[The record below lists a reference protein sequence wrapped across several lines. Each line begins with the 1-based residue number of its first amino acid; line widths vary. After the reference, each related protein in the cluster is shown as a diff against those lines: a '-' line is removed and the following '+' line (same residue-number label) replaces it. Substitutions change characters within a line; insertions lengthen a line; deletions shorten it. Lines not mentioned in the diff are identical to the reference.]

1 MTIKTNN
8 VYTSINHNTMK
19 QYFIIA
25 IAGLVL
31 LSSCGD
37 SKKDGNAELNDKK
50 VALEKLKT
58 DKDKIDN
65 KITSLEKDIAKL
77 DTSAANAPK
86 VKLVAVQTLTTT
98 DFAHYIEL
106 QGKVDAENISYI
118 SPRGQGGQVKAV
130 LVKQGDYVKK
140 GQLLLR
146 LDDAVL
152 QQNVAAARE
161 GLESIKTQ
169 LSYAKNIYQRQKNLW
184 DQGIGTEVQL
194 ITSKNNVATLENQL
208 TATQENVKSIQEQ
221 SKTSLVYSDVNGI
234 ADLVNIRVG
243 ETFIGQINGVPQIR
257 IVNNSQLKVTG
268 NIPENYLGAV
278 SKGSAV
284 IVQMPDVN
292 KTFNV
297 AVSFVG
303 ASIDI
308 INRGFVVEAK
318 LPADP
323 SLKPNQIALIKI
335 KDYAAANTI
344 SIPLNTL
351 QNDDKGKFVMVAS
364 TENGRMI
371 AHKRPVNIGLLN
383 GDVLEIKTGLKAGDV
398 LITEGFGSLYDGQLL
413 TLK

>member
-1 MTIKTNN
+1 M
-8 VYTSINHNTMK
+8 YPLINHNTMK
-19 QYFIIA
+19 QYFITA
-25 IAGLVL
+25 VAGLLL

-37 SKKDGNAELNDKK
+37 SKKDGNVELTDKK

-58 DKDKIDN
+58 DKDKIDS

-86 VKLVAVQTLTTT
+86 VKLVAVQTLTNT
-98 DFAHYIEL
+98 DFSHYIEL
-106 QGKVDAENISYI
+106 QGRVDAENISYI

-130 LVKQGDYVKK
+130 LVKQGDHVKK

-152 QQNVAAARE
+152 QQNVVAAKE

-169 LSYAKNIYQRQKNLW
+169 LSFAKNIYQRQKNLW

-194 ITSKNNVATLENQL
+194 ITAKNNAATLANQL
-208 TATQENVKSIQEQ
+208 ASTQENVKSIQEQ

-257 IVNNSQLKVTG
+257 IVNNTKLKVIG

-278 SKGSAV
+278 SKGSPL

-297 AVSFVG
+297 VVSFVG

-318 LPADP
+318 LPSDP
-323 SLKPNQIALIKI
+323 SLKPNQIALLKI
-335 KDYAAANTI
+335 KDYAAKNTI

-351 QNDDKGKFVMVAS
+351 QN
-364 TENGRMI
+364 EIGR
-371 AHKRPVNIGLLN
+371 AHV
-383 GDVLEIKTGLKAGDV
+383 
-398 LITEGFGSLYDGQLL
+398 
-413 TLK
+413 

>member
-1 MTIKTNN
+1 
-8 VYTSINHNTMK
+8 MK

-25 IAGLVL
+25 VAGLL
-31 LSSCGD
+31 FLSSCGD
-37 SKKDGNAELNDKK
+37 SKKDGNAELTDKK

-58 DKDKIDN
+58 DKDKIDS

-86 VKLVAVQTLTTT
+86 VKLVAVQTLATT
-98 DFAHYIEL
+98 DFSHYIEL
-106 QGKVDAENISYI
+106 QGRVDAENISYI
-118 SPRGQGGQVKAV
+118 SPRGPGGQVKAV
-130 LVKQGDYVKK
+130 LVKQGDHVKK

-152 QQNVAAARE
+152 QQNVVAAKE

-169 LSYAKNIYQRQKNLW
+169 LSFAKNIYQRQKNLW

-194 ITSKNNVATLENQL
+194 ITAKNNAATLANQL
-208 TATQENVKSIQEQ
+208 ASTQENVKSIQEQ

-257 IVNNSQLKVTG
+257 IVNNTKLKVIG

-278 SKGSAV
+278 SKGSPL

-297 AVSFVG
+297 VVSFVG

-318 LPADP
+318 LPSDP
-323 SLKPNQIALIKI
+323 SLKPNQIALLKI
-335 KDYAAANTI
+335 KDYAAKNTI

-351 QNDDKGKFVMVAS
+351 QNDDKGKFVMVAN
-364 TENGRMI
+364 TENGKMI
-371 AHKRPVNIGLLN
+371 AHKRPVDIGLLN
-383 GDVLEIKTGLKAGDV
+383 GDVLEIKAGLKAGDV

>member
-1 MTIKTNN
+1 M
-8 VYTSINHNTMK
+8 YTSINHNTMK
-19 QYFIIA
+19 QYFITA
-25 IAGLVL
+25 VAGLLL

-37 SKKDGNAELNDKK
+37 SKKDGNVELTDKK

-58 DKDKIDN
+58 DKDKIDS

-86 VKLVAVQTLTTT
+86 VKLVAVQTLATT

-106 QGKVDAENISYI
+106 QGRVDAENISYI

-130 LVKQGDYVKK
+130 LVKQGDHVKK

-152 QQNVAAARE
+152 QQNVVAAKE

-169 LSYAKNIYQRQKNLW
+169 LSFAKNIYQRQKNLW

-194 ITSKNNVATLENQL
+194 ITAKNNAATLANQL
-208 TATQENVKSIQEQ
+208 ASTQENVKSIQEQ

-257 IVNNSQLKVTG
+257 IVNNTKLKVIG

-278 SKGSAV
+278 SKGSPL

-297 AVSFVG
+297 VVSFVG

-318 LPADP
+318 LPSDP
-323 SLKPNQIALIKI
+323 SLKPNQIALLKI
-335 KDYAAANTI
+335 KDYAAKNTI

-351 QNDDKGKFVMVAS
+351 QNDDKGKFVMVAN
-364 TENGRMI
+364 TENGKMI
-371 AHKRPVNIGLLN
+371 AHKRPVDIGLLN
-383 GDVLEIKTGLKAGDV
+383 GDVLEIKAGLKAGDV

>member
-1 MTIKTNN
+1 
-8 VYTSINHNTMK
+8 MK
-19 QYFIIA
+19 QYFITA
-25 IAGLVL
+25 VAGLLL

-37 SKKDGNAELNDKK
+37 SKKDGNVELTDKK

-58 DKDKIDN
+58 DKDKIDS

-86 VKLVAVQTLTTT
+86 VKLVAVQTLATT

-106 QGKVDAENISYI
+106 QGRVDAENISYI

-130 LVKQGDYVKK
+130 LVKQGDHVKK

-146 LDDAVL
+146 LEDAVL
-152 QQNVAAARE
+152 QQNVVAAKE

-169 LSYAKNIYQRQKNLW
+169 LSFAKNIYQRQKNLW

-194 ITSKNNVATLENQL
+194 ITAKNNAATLANQL
-208 TATQENVKSIQEQ
+208 ASTQENVKSIQEQ

-257 IVNNSQLKVTG
+257 IVNNTKLKVTG

-278 SKGSAV
+278 SKGSPV

-318 LPADP
+318 LPSDP
-323 SLKPNQIALIKI
+323 SLKPNQIALLKI
-335 KDYAAANTI
+335 KDYAAKNTI

-351 QNDDKGKFVMVAS
+351 QNDDKGKFVMVAN
-364 TENGRMI
+364 TENGKMI
-371 AHKRPVNIGLLN
+371 AHKRPVDIGLLN
-383 GDVLEIKTGLKAGDV
+383 GDVLEIKAGLKAGDV